1 MEKTIEELTQELVK
15 ERAKSKRLKNLLDRA
30 NSSAAHYKRTLHDYL
45 ENEEKREKKEKA
57 RELEIYNL
65 HQELEA
71 IRLSKE
77 FEDMGMN
84 KDKALET
91 ARAML
96 QKDDAFYDNIASH
109 IKEVKKAEQDKAIQK
124 FLAENHTEVNA
135 GVGEATEYSSAENIA
150 LKHVRNIKI
159 SENDL
164 KNFK

>member
-1 MEKTIEELTQELVK
+1 MEKTIEELTAELVK
-15 ERAKSKRLKNLLDRA
+15 ERARNAHLKNLLDRS
-30 NSSAAHYKRTLHDYL
+30 NSEAAHYKRTLRDYL
-45 ENEEKREKKEKA
+45 ENEEKSEKKEKA
-57 RELEIYNL
+57 REMEIYNL

-84 KDKALET
+84 KEKAIDT

-124 FLAENHTEVNA
+124 FLAENHTEINA

-150 LKHVRNIKI
+150 LKHVRNINVN
-159 SENDL
+159 ENDL
-164 KNFK
+164 ENFK